1 MKKKKITTIH
11 IPTTDFS
18 MKKNNLSSLM
28 MTLHKWSAWDQT
40 SSLLSKDNDGWQIN
54 APHTKKSYNDDFSC
68 FDDLCNRLIRPSSN

>member
-1 MKKKKITTIH
+1 
-11 IPTTDFS
+11 
-18 MKKNNLSSLM
+18 M

-54 APHTKKSYNDDFSC
+54 APHTKKSYNYDFSC

>member
-1 MKKKKITTIH
+1 MKKKKITIIH

-54 APHTKKSYNDDFSC
+54 APHKKNHTIMIFHASMIYAID
-68 FDDLCNRLIRPSSN
+68 

>member
-1 MKKKKITTIH
+1 MKKKKITIIH

-54 APHTKKSYNDDFSC
+54 APHKKIIQLWF
-68 FDDLCNRLIRPSSN
+68 FMLRWFMQ